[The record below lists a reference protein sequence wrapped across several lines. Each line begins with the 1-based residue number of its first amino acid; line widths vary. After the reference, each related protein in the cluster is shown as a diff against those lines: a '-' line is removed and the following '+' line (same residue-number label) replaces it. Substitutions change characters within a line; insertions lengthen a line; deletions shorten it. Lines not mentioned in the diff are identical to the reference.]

1 MPYERSRRKQL
12 PVSAEYETVLAIE
25 MPGDGVIAA
34 VSFVATKLDG
44 SGTAVCRHLQ
54 GAPVASGESV
64 GGVPIGGKGG
74 LALAL
79 QAGDERKSLVWC
91 LGSGSSGNM

>member
-1 MPYERSRRKQL
+1 MYKRQ
-12 PVSAEYETVLAIE
+12 
-25 MPGDGVIAA
+25 